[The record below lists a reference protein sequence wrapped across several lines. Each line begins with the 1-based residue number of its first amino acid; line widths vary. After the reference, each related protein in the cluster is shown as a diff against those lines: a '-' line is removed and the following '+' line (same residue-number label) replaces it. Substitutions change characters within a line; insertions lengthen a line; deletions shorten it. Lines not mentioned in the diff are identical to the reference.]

1 MRHSAA
7 RIGWIAYLTVTLWLL
22 VVPAAQAYVD
32 PGSTGLLFTWIV
44 AGIAAVA
51 MTFRTFW
58 HRVRRLFKRGQAPQQ
73 PVARDQESVREPVG
87 AAEPE

>member
-1 MRHSAA
+1 MRRSAA
-7 RIGWIAYLTVTLWLL
+7 RIGWIAYLTVALWLL
-22 VVPAAQAYVD
+22 VVPAAHAYVD
-32 PGSTGLLFTWIV
+32 PGSTGLMFTWIV

-58 HRVRRLFKRGQAPQQ
+58 HRVRSLFTRGQTPEPPPAPDEE
-73 PVARDQESVREPVG
+73 PVREPVG